1 MNSYS
6 GNKTED
12 AVKRAIILSVDAT
25 TAFCSTKKI
34 EKLENNY
41 IIYPHVDKGSK
52 LTRLQQQ
59 ITKSSNSG
67 FPVEVAESSK
77 F

>member
-1 MNSYS
+1 MQQQP
-6 GNKTED
+6 
-12 AVKRAIILSVDAT
+12 
-25 TAFCSTKKI
+25 STQSKKI

-41 IIYPHVDKGSK
+41 FIYPLVNGGSK

-67 FPVEVAESSK
+67 IYSK
-77 F
+77 GS